1 MPEASC
7 LKLSCW
13 ASPAT
18 ISQKNSLQ
26 SCIKKQTFITPLTFD
41 FKLEFEEDII
51 ATSAH
56 LTVSKS
62 REDKS
67 HAIEKPK
74 RYGSFKNESEPK
86 KSDFEKLN
94 LRPRCMPTKIQNKEN
109 KSIESVEE
117 NLKSRSNRYLLYLKD
132 KDEVEYAKPLRYPYS
147 QHRQECRRTLGS
159 TVSSPTPSIQSNACK
174 KGKGATLFTAQT
186 EEKPKE
192 SFDLV
197 SHLEDYVN
205 KRRKSPPQM
214 NDFRRKENKSVRND
228 QLSEYCSEEKK
239 GLLSLCFEDEL
250 KNPNAKIINISPVKT
265 ETSHMEQ
272 NDTNP
277 IIFRET
283 DHVQKLLLRKSRIP
297 SQPMEKRNIY
307 PHKRTNF
314 VLERN
319 YEILKSLNNNQLITS
334 SKPKRTV
341 RTAWRK
347 GIQAVSFAVR
357 HRVLED
363 KPKQQTTMQT
373 PENISW
379 NKLWNFSEP
388 LSSLTKKVVAF
399 LGKTVIQETSTKT
412 GKFERRLSTVKKPM
426 TKFSAPP
433 VKYPLMPLKKVLKVH
448 KLRDV
453 TPLDDL
459 LKFSSEN

>member
-1 MPEASC
+1 MAEAIIE
-7 LKLSCW
+7 KLDVLNEQ
-13 ASPAT
+13 AK
-18 ISQKNSLQ
+18 ILLDRRRKKNSLQ
-26 SCIKKQTFITPLTFD
+26 SYIKKQTFITPLTFD

-51 ATSAH
+51 ATSAY

-109 KSIESVEE
+109 KSI
-117 NLKSRSNRYLLYLKD
+117 
-132 KDEVEYAKPLRYPYS
+132 
-147 QHRQECRRTLGS
+147 
-159 TVSSPTPSIQSNACK
+159 
-174 KGKGATLFTAQT
+174 AQT

-228 QLSEYCSEEKK
+228 QLSENCSEEKK

>member
-1 MPEASC
+1 MAEAIIE
-7 LKLSCW
+7 KLDVLNEQ
-13 ASPAT
+13 AK
-18 ISQKNSLQ
+18 ILLDRRRKKNSLQ

-109 KSIESVEE
+109 KSI
-117 NLKSRSNRYLLYLKD
+117 
-132 KDEVEYAKPLRYPYS
+132 
-147 QHRQECRRTLGS
+147 
-159 TVSSPTPSIQSNACK
+159 
-174 KGKGATLFTAQT
+174 AQT

-205 KRRKSPPQM
+205 KRKSPPQM